1 MNDRP
6 EIEQL
11 SRDDLITLVLK
22 LTATVE
28 TLQAEVQAL
37 REENE
42 ALKRRGQR
50 QAAPFSK
57 GKPKTDPKPPGRSKG
72 RGPFNY
78 RRAPHPDAVT
88 EPPVDV
94 PVKPWACLSCGGA
107 LIEERVDFAYV
118 TDLPP
123 VVKPVVRQYRVSV
136 CRCEAC
142 GERVRGEHLDLAPDQ
157 YGASAHR
164 LGPRL
169 KAMSHTL
176 HYDLGLP
183 MRKVPELLRS
193 LCGVHVTQSALT
205 QDALRQAER
214 AVRDAYRTLRTGV
227 KDAPRV
233 NTDDTGWR
241 IGGETAHLMAFAT
254 EDAVV
259 YQIRKRHRNEE
270 VREVIP
276 AEYPGVMGCDRGK
289 SYDAQALSNVKQQKC
304 LCHVLRSLSNE
315 IDADPDNAFAH
326 TLKERLRAAHALWRA
341 YRDGKIDRE
350 RYRREGEELSKQVTL
365 LLIRE
370 QARLRFQPVDD
381 GSPPSRRNRVNRRLQ
396 EQIGVHHERG
406 HLLRFLSDPSIEPTN
421 NRAERALR
429 GAVIARKVSQCSKNE
444 RGANAYAA
452 FVSVIRTARLTG
464 VPVLER
470 LALLLRPRW
479 FARCPP

>member
-1 MNDRP
+1 
-6 EIEQL
+6 
-11 SRDDLITLVLK
+11 
-22 LTATVE
+22 
-28 TLQAEVQAL
+28 
-37 REENE
+37 
-42 ALKRRGQR
+42 
-50 QAAPFSK
+50 
-57 GKPKTDPKPPGRSKG
+57 
-72 RGPFNY
+72 
-78 RRAPHPDAVT
+78 
-88 EPPVDV
+88 
-94 PVKPWACLSCGGA
+94 

-136 CRCEAC
+136 CRCEDC
-142 GERVRGEHLDLAPDQ
+142 GERVRGEHIDLAPGQ

-169 KAMSHTL
+169 KAVGHAL

-183 MRKVPELLRS
+183 MRKVPALLS
-193 LCGVHVTQSALT
+193 LLYGVRVTQSALT

-214 AVRDAYRTLRTGV
+214 AIGEAYRALRKGV
-227 KDAPRV
+227 KEAPRV

-254 EDAVV
+254 DETVV

-276 AEYPGVMGCDRGK
+276 ADYSGVMGCDRGK
-289 SYDAQALSNVKQQKC
+289 SYDAQALSSVKQQKC
-304 LCHVLRSLSNE
+304 LCHILRSLSAE
-315 IDADPDNAFAH
+315 IEADPDNSFAQ
-326 TLKERLRAAHALWRA
+326 TLKERLRAAHALWRD
-341 YRDGKIDRE
+341 YRDEQIDRE
-350 RYRREGEELSKQVTL
+350 RYRREGEECSKQVTL
-365 LLIRE
+365 HLIRE
-370 QARLRFQPVDD
+370 QTRLH
-381 GSPPSRRNRVNRRLQ
+381 SRRVEERAPPPPRDRVNRRLL
-396 EQIGVHHERG
+396 EQIGAHHERG

-444 RGANAYAA
+444 RGAHAYAA

-464 VPVLER
+464 VPVLES

-479 FARCPP
+479 FALYPP